1 VKLGHGER
9 AVLSMTDFPAV

>member
-9 AVLSMTDFPAV
+9 AVLSMTGFPAV